1 MERYGQRLEVGCQK
15 REQLVNS
22 EEGRRQERGSKD
34 SRGGEGEGEKRERE
48 NFEGKRGEKE

>member
-15 REQLVNS
+15 GEQLVNS